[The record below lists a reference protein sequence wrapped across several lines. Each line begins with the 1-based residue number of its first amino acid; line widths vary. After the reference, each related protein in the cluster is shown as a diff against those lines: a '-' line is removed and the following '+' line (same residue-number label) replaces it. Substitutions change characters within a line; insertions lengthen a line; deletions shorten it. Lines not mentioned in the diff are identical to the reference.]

1 MLVPNAG
8 FLIAVAALVAVLLV
22 AWALALWVVL
32 RRPDEEIRA
41 TRIPRRAWIVLI
53 LLFGPIGALAYLI
66 AARLGMRAK
75 PSPA

>member
-8 FLIAVAALVAVLLV
+8 FLIAVAALVGVLLV
-22 AWALALWVVL
+22 AWALALWVVFF
-32 RRPDEEIRA
+32 RPDEEIRA
-41 TRIPRRAWIVLI
+41 TRIPRGAWIVLI
-53 LLFGPIGALAYLI
+53 LLFGPIGALAYLL